1 MATQFRQLG
10 PGDADVLTGQLH
22 SWYHMD
28 GVTLDAGSLRR
39 EIQRLL
45 RDNLSWHT
53 WLIESHGKAVGYLM
67 LQFRKGATLEAPR
80 AYIAAL
86 YVVPSERQRG
96 IGALA
101 HRFVAELSRW
111 LQVRV
116 YDFDTARENKHAH
129 HFGRAASL
137 GARRQEPSSMQAIA

>member
-10 PGDADVLTGQLH
+10 PDDADMLAGQLH
-22 SWYHMD
+22 AWYGMD
-28 GVTLDAGSLRR
+28 GVTLDAASLHR
-39 EIQRLL
+39 EIHRLL
-45 RDNLSWHT
+45 QDNLSWHA
-53 WLIESHGKAVGYLM
+53 WLIESQGEVAGYLM
-67 LQFRKGATLEAPR
+67 LQFRKGAALEAPR

-86 YVVPSERQRG
+86 YVVPSMRHRG

-101 HRFVAELSRW
+101 HRFVAELGRW

-116 YDFDTARENKHAH
+116 YEFDTARENKHAH

-137 GARRQEPSSMQAIA
+137 SPRRHETSAMQATA